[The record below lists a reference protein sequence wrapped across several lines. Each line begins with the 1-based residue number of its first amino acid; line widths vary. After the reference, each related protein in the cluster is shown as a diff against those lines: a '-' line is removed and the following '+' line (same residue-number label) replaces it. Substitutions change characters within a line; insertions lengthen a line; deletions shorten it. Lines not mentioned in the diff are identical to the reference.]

1 MFRKLTL
8 SFVALLVVL
17 LRADTAAAID
27 QAACCM
33 PTTSRLDALMNPTR
47 GGDEKFF
54 SRPGGPPNILF
65 IIDTSSSMH
74 AWPKDWPTT
83 PRGCS
88 DSFLNG
94 LGYNKDTPY
103 DRMWTGISSQSN
115 DWFANTKYYEAPTK
129 GYGVIFGN
137 APQNTSS
144 WSTAADAC
152 KSITAIGAKDQN
164 TCQTCLDTQGYY
176 IHDASTRR
184 VKGNFLNFYAPR
196 DSGAVKVMADVIHDL
211 REVRFGVMGFQTRA
225 AKTCWGKKQGTNA
238 QCLCIQQPMGPT
250 CAKSY
255 PLDNSSVENNRNSV
269 LNDLTNV
276 NTNNSNGLDW
286 DDCNTPLADALYA
299 AGYLFQSK
307 ASPTPFSSYLGSHPT
322 SSNFTAADGVCFE
335 CGFNAVILLTDGEP
349 SSEQKVVPLPSA
361 ITSDNTP
368 CDGCSDSQLHKVAK
382 FLWNKDLRFDMS
394 GQQRVATYTIG
405 FSEDVTDSKL
415 LQETARLGGGKFFAA
430 RSTSELK
437 RVMLTILD
445 DINARNTAFSTA
457 AVSTLQTQDA
467 ALTAIVPRM
476 MPAKDNTWAGKLYRY
491 EQFNEFVED
500 QDKNA
505 DGDRN
510 DIFLVDKEG
519 SIVSE
524 DSSSEYRKLL
534 SETGG
539 TNGTPLFG
547 GPAVPYWEASSELE
561 KLGHAS
567 RNIWTVTD
575 NGSAS
580 GGTKDG
586 LLTQKDGLVAF
597 KLANISTLR
606 QYLAVSGDP
615 LCPSG
620 LGTTYKPGLILSRMQ
635 MPAYTD
641 LALKAAPLMV
651 AAGLTGLPSSL
662 TTQDSY
668 DLLCT
673 ALIVQYVRGQ
683 DIFDENGNNKRDD
696 TRPSV
701 LGDIFHSSPMVVD
714 PPADK
719 FLCDLG
725 VTTQCVRTLYATKQ
739 KTGVESTPMDLRS
752 DLPTACNIAT
762 PLQRDAYEAYQF
774 INRKRERL
782 ILVGANDGMLHA
794 FSDGQGQE
802 DSSTC
807 DVNYPSNATGGGLER
822 WAFIPADMLPR
833 LQEMLQG
840 HSYFV
845 DGDIMVRDIWA
856 DDNGDGRKSWDE
868 YHTVAVVAEGRGGTH
883 YFALEVLW
891 NASGN
896 TTTTVK
902 SQPGFRWMFPQPCTD
917 EALRFG
923 KTLFSLSPKAPPIGP
938 VLLSTSNGQKR
949 HGEEGPSSAERW
961 VAMLSGGWS
970 PGGEKGRGMY
980 MVDVWNGA
988 VNGRN
993 DNLLWKWEFSESAS
1007 GSTDEP
1013 RKFMTYGFVAPAAM
1027 ADYGANDKPRFD
1039 GFFDTAVVGD
1049 LGGQLW
1055 TLRFF
1060 QPGVLDTSTRLIGNW
1075 SGARSFSMDRE
1086 GAAVSDARSIRNRS
1100 PIYYLS
1106 SLAVQP
1112 GNQALRAFVGSGN
1125 RYSLLETGAGTC
1137 RFDNPQACSKL
1148 GCGQVQATY
1157 KLTRNGSDYQRM
1169 SNEWADRLYSQGRFT
1184 PFSSAAS
1191 SSSNFCSTAGDLDYL
1206 TAEFESRNA
1215 NTCPKPSG
1223 GGTVNYEFARTK
1235 VECGQNSAGVFDCRV
1250 RDPGNTLNMND
1261 LDLSA
1266 SSTSGSLGKNRF
1278 YGLWAYGG
1286 KAERMFDESLSATPT
1301 SKNLA
1306 RDYDGRRLT
1315 DTGGTGSGSLVDVT
1329 NVECDASGTCEC
1341 AAGKTCSSSKLVAGE
1356 DDSGWFY
1363 EYEGLQHKTA
1373 GGAAVLASCSM
1384 WNSMYPAPTTSTTT
1398 TACAG
1403 SSNNLARLH
1412 QADFITGAPNCAAGF
1427 LGKDGYARYQTRS
1440 VLAPPPEPAT
1450 AIQVSKT
1457 GQVKY
1462 STLFVEPGKSQATET
1477 QVSSDTDVLQYV
1489 YELPVPR
1496 TLHTCRH
1503 DRTNGGQEACTA
1515 SEM

>member
-33 PTTSRLDALMNPTR
+33 PTTSRLDSLMNPAK
-47 GGDEKFF
+47 GSDEKFF

-74 AWPKDWPTT
+74 SWPKDWPTG

-88 DSFLNG
+88 DPFLNG
-94 LGYNKDTPY
+94 LGYNKDTVY
-103 DRMWTGISSQSN
+103 DRMWTGLSSQSN
-115 DWFANTKYYEAPTK
+115 DWFTNTKYYEAPTK

-137 APQNTSS
+137 APQNTST
-144 WSTAADAC
+144 WTTPADAC
-152 KSITAIGAKDQN
+152 KSISGIGAKDQN
-164 TCQTCLDTQGYY
+164 TCQVCLDTQGYY
-176 IHDASTRR
+176 LHDSYTRR

-196 DSGAVKVMADVIHDL
+196 DSGAVKVLADVVHDL

-225 AKTCWGKKQGTNA
+225 AKTCWGKKQGTNT

-255 PLDNSSVENNRNSV
+255 PLDSSSVENNRNSV

-307 ASPTPFSSYLGSHPT
+307 ASPTPFTTYLGNGHPT
-322 SSNFTAADGVCFE
+322 SSNFSAADGVCFE

-349 SSEQKVVPLPSA
+349 SNEQKVVSLPSA
-361 ITSDNTP
+361 ITNDPTP
-368 CDGCSDSQLHKVAK
+368 CVGCSDSQLHRVAR
-382 FLWNKDLRFDMS
+382 FLWEKDLRSDMS

-405 FSEDVTDSKL
+405 FSEDVADSKL
-415 LQETARLGGGKFFAA
+415 LQETARLGGGRFFAA

-445 DINARNTAFSTA
+445 DINSRNTSFSTA
-457 AVSTLQTQDA
+457 AVSTLQTQST

-476 MPAKDNTWAGKLYRY
+476 MPARDNTWAGKLYRY

-500 QDKNA
+500 QDRNS
-505 DGDRN
+505 DGDRS
-510 DIFLVDKEG
+510 DIFLVDRSG

-534 SETGG
+534 SEKGG
-539 TNGTPLFG
+539 PNGTPIYG
-547 GPAVPYWEASSELE
+547 GTAEPYWEAGDELE
-561 KLGHAS
+561 KLGHAR

-575 NGSAS
+575 NGSLS
-580 GGTKDG
+580 GGVKDG

-597 KLANISTLR
+597 KLDNITQLR

-620 LGTTYKPGLILSRMQ
+620 LGTTYKPGLILTRMK
-635 MPAYTD
+635 MPLYTD
-641 LALKAAPLMV
+641 LVKASLLMTT
-651 AAGLTGLPSSL
+651 AGLKGLPSTL

-668 DLLCT
+668 DLLCA
-673 ALIVQYVRGQ
+673 ALVIQYVRGQ
-683 DIFDENGNNKRDD
+683 DLFDENGNDKRDD

-701 LGDIFHSSPMVVD
+701 LGDIFHSSPTVVD

-739 KTGVESTPMDLRS
+739 KTGVESTPMDLRG
-752 DLPTACNIAT
+752 DLPTACNIAA

-802 DSSTC
+802 DPASC
-807 DVNYPSNATGGGLER
+807 DVSYPSNATGGGLER

-840 HSYFV
+840 HAYFV

-856 DDNGDGRKSWDE
+856 DDNGDGRKSWNE

-883 YFALEVLW
+883 YFALEVQW
-891 NASGN
+891 DANGAVTTNA
-896 TTTTVK
+896 K

-938 VLLSTSNGQKR
+938 VLLDASNGQKR
-949 HGEEGPSSAERW
+949 HGAEGPGSSERW

-1007 GSTDEP
+1007 GNMEEP
-1013 RKFMTYGFVAPAAM
+1013 RKAMTYGFVAPAAM
-1027 ADYGANDKPRFD
+1027 ADYGANNKPGFD

-1055 TLRFF
+1055 TLRFY
-1060 QPGVLDTSTRLIGNW
+1060 QPGVLDTSTGLIRNW
-1075 SGARSFSMDRE
+1075 SGARSFSMDRD
-1086 GAAVSDARSIRNRS
+1086 GVAVSDPRSIRNRS

-1112 GNQALRAFVGSGN
+1112 DNHALRAFVGTGN

-1148 GCGQVQATY
+1148 GCGQTLSTY
-1157 KLTRNGSDYQRM
+1157 KLTRNGTDYQRL
-1169 SNEWADRLYSQGRFT
+1169 SNEWADRLYTQGRYT
-1184 PFSSAAS
+1184 PFSTAATSA
-1191 SSSNFCSTAGDLDYL
+1191 SNFCSTAGDTDFL

-1215 NTCPKPSG
+1215 NLCPKPGG
-1223 GGTVNYEFARTK
+1223 GGTASYEFARTK

-1250 RDPGNTLNMND
+1250 REPGNTLNMND

-1266 SSTSGSLGKNRF
+1266 SSTPSSLGKNRF

-1286 KAERMFDESLSATPT
+1286 AAERIFDESVVTTPA
-1301 SKNLA
+1301 SKNTPK
-1306 RDYDGRRLT
+1306 DYDGRRLT
-1315 DTGGTGSGSLVDVT
+1315 DTGGKGTGNLVDVT
-1329 NVECDASGTCEC
+1329 NIQCDATGACEC
-1341 AAGKTCSSSKLVAGE
+1341 AAGKVCNTKKLLAGS
-1356 DDSGWFY
+1356 DDSGWYY
-1363 EYEGLQHKTA
+1363 EYEGLEHKTA

-1384 WNSMYPAPTTSTTT
+1384 WNSMYPSAISTGV
-1398 TACAG
+1398 CAG
-1403 SSNNLARLH
+1403 SNSNLARLH

-1462 STLFVEPGKSQATET
+1462 STLFVEPGKMQATET
-1477 QVSSDTDVLQYV
+1477 PVSSDSDVLQYV
-1489 YELPVPR
+1489 YELSVPR

-1503 DRTNGGQEACTA
+1503 DRTNGGEEACA
-1515 SEM
+1515 PSGM